1 MTALSINVN
10 KFALIRNAR
19 GADMP
24 NLVDISKKCIE
35 YGADGITV
43 HPRPDERHVKFS
55 DLQELKNL
63 TSNYDK
69 IEFNIEGYPSDDFI
83 KRVINVSPDQVTLV
97 PDPPEALTSSF
108 GWNCEENKNFLI
120 DIIKKFRDNDIRV
133 SIFINPSSET
143 LSNLNTIKPDRVEL
157 YTYDYARHYNKD
169 KNSAIKPYLEV
180 TSYLKNEFPYISL
193 NAGHDLN
200 LDNLDYILENIAAIK
215 EVSIGHA
222 LVCDSIDFGLKQT
235 IEKYKKITQQKND

>member
-63 TSNYDK
+63 TNNYEQ
-69 IEFNIEGYPSDDFI
+69 IEFNIEGCLLYTSPSP
-83 KRVINVSPDQVTLV
+83 RDQRG
-97 PDPPEALTSSF
+97 S
-108 GWNCEENKNFLI
+108 
-120 DIIKKFRDNDIRV
+120 RM
-133 SIFINPSSET
+133 PSS
-143 LSNLNTIKPDRVEL
+143 
-157 YTYDYARHYNKD
+157 A
-169 KNSAIKPYLEV
+169 
-180 TSYLKNEFPYISL
+180 
-193 NAGHDLN
+193 
-200 LDNLDYILENIAAIK
+200 
-215 EVSIGHA
+215 
-222 LVCDSIDFGLKQT
+222 
-235 IEKYKKITQQKND
+235 

>member
-63 TSNYDK
+63 TSFY
-69 IEFNIEGYPSDDFI
+69 FL
-83 KRVINVSPDQVTLV
+83 TLEQN
-97 PDPPEALTSSF
+97 D
-108 GWNCEENKNFLI
+108 NHQ
-120 DIIKKFRDNDIRV
+120 KFFSQIC
-133 SIFINPSSET
+133 F
-143 LSNLNTIKPDRVEL
+143 
-157 YTYDYARHYNKD
+157 
-169 KNSAIKPYLEV
+169 
-180 TSYLKNEFPYISL
+180 
-193 NAGHDLN
+193 
-200 LDNLDYILENIAAIK
+200 
-215 EVSIGHA
+215 
-222 LVCDSIDFGLKQT
+222 
-235 IEKYKKITQQKND
+235 QKLL

>member
-35 YGADGITV
+35 YGADGVTV
-43 HPRPDERHVKFS
+43 HPQPDERHVKFS
-55 DLQELKNL
+55 DLEELRKL
-63 TSNYDK
+63 TNNYEQ

-83 KRVINVSPDQVTLV
+83 KRVIDVSPDQVTLV

-108 GWNCEENKNFLI
+108 GWDCEKNKNFLADVI
-120 DIIKKFRDNDIRV
+120 NKFRNNDIRV
-133 SIFINPSSET
+133 SIFINPSPET
-143 LSNLNTIKPDRVEL
+143 LSNLETIKPDRVEL
-157 YTYDYARHYNKD
+157 YTYDYAKNYKEN

-180 TSYLKNEFPYISL
+180 TDFLKSKFSNISL

-200 LDNLDYILENIAAIK
+200 LDNLDYILQNIPEIK

-222 LVCDSIDFGLKQT
+222 LVCNSIDFGLKET
-235 IEKYKKITQQKND
+235 IEKYKKIIQQKYD

>member
-19 GADMP
+19 GADLP
-24 NLVDISKKCIE
+24 NLVNISKKCIE

-55 DLQELKNL
+55 DLEELKNL
-63 TSNYDK
+63 TDNYEK

-83 KRVINVSPDQVTLV
+83 KRIIDVSPDQVTLV

-108 GWNCEENKNFLI
+108 GWNCEENKNFLTDVI
-120 DIIKKFRDNDIRV
+120 NKFRENDIRV

-157 YTYDYARHYNKD
+157 YTYDYAKNFNENKE
-169 KNSAIKPYLEV
+169 SAIKPYLEV
-180 TSYLKNEFPYISL
+180 TNYLKKEFPHISL

-200 LDNLDYILENIAAIK
+200 LHNLGYILENISAIK

-235 IEKYKKITQQKND
+235 IAKYKTLTQQQK

>member
-55 DLQELKNL
+55 DLEELKNL
-63 TSNYDK
+63 TDNYEK
-69 IEFNIEGYPSDDFI
+69 IEFNIEGFPSDDFI
-83 KRVINVSPDQVTLV
+83 SRVIDVSPEQVTLV
-97 PDPPEALTSSF
+97 PDPPDALTSSF
-108 GWNCEENKNFLI
+108 GWNCEESKNFLS
-120 DIIKKFRDNDIRV
+120 DIINKFRDNDIRV

-143 LSNLNTIKPDRVEL
+143 LSNLGIIKPDRVEL
-157 YTYDYARHYNKD
+157 YTYDYAKNYYENK
-169 KNSAIKPYLEV
+169 N
-180 TSYLKNEFPYISL
+180 
-193 NAGHDLN
+193 
-200 LDNLDYILENIAAIK
+200 
-215 EVSIGHA
+215 
-222 LVCDSIDFGLKQT
+222 
-235 IEKYKKITQQKND
+235 

>member
-63 TSNYDK
+63 TNNYEQ

-83 KRVINVSPDQVTLV
+83 KRVIDVLPDQVTLV

-108 GWNCEENKNFLI
+108 GWDCEVSKIFLTEVI
-120 DIIKKFRDNDIRV
+120 NKFRDKNIRV
-133 SIFINPSSET
+133 SIFINPSSKT
-143 LSNLNTIKPDRVEL
+143 LSNLETIRPHRVEL
-157 YTYDYARHYNKD
+157 YTYDYDKNYKQN
-169 KNSAIKPYLEV
+169 KNSAIQNYL
-180 TSYLKNEFPYISL
+180 
-193 NAGHDLN
+193 
-200 LDNLDYILENIAAIK
+200 
-215 EVSIGHA
+215 
-222 LVCDSIDFGLKQT
+222 
-235 IEKYKKITQQKND
+235 

>member
-24 NLVDISKKCIE
+24 NLVNISKKCIE
-35 YGADGITV
+35 YGADGITL
-43 HPRPDERHVKFS
+43 HPRPDERHAKFS
-55 DLQELKNL
+55 DLKEQKNL
-63 TSNYDK
+63 TNNYEK

-83 KRVINVSPDQVTLV
+83 NKVIDVSPDQVTLV
-97 PDPPEALTSSF
+97 PDPPEAITSSF
-108 GWNCEENKNFLI
+108 GWNCEENKNFLTG
-120 DIIKKFRDNDIRV
+120 IINKFRDNNIRV

-143 LSNLNTIKPDRVEL
+143 LSNLSMIKPDRVEL
-157 YTYDYARHYNKD
+157 YTYDYAKNYNEN
-169 KNSAIKPYLEV
+169 KNIAITPYLEV
-180 TSYLKNEFPYISL
+180 RDYLKREFPNILL

-200 LDNLDYILENIAAIK
+200 LDNLDYILQNVPEIK

-222 LVCDSIDFGLKQT
+222 LVCDSIYFGLKKT
-235 IEKYKKITQQKND
+235 IEKYKNITQQKND

>member
-1 MTALSINVN
+1 MTSLSVNLN

-19 GADMP
+19 DADMP
-24 NLVDISKKCIE
+24 NLVNISKKCIE

-43 HPRPDERHVKFS
+43 HPRPDERHTKFS
-55 DLQELKNL
+55 DLQELKNI
-63 TSNYDK
+63 TNNFEK
-69 IEFNIEGYPSDDFI
+69 KEFNIEGYPSDDFI
-83 KRVINVSPDQVTLV
+83 NKVIDVSPDQVTLV
-97 PDPPEALTSSF
+97 PDPPEATTSSF
-108 GWNCEENKNFLI
+108 GWNCEENKNLLTDVI
-120 DIIKKFRDNDIRV
+120 NKFRDNNIRV

-143 LSNLNTIKPDRVEL
+143 LSNLETIKPDRVEL
-157 YTYDYARHYNKD
+157 YTYHYAKNYNEN

-180 TSYLKNEFPYISL
+180 TDYLKKQFPKISL

-200 LDNLDYILENIAAIK
+200 LDNLDYILQNIPKIE

-235 IEKYKKITQQKND
+235 IEKYKNITQQKND

>member
-19 GADMP
+19 VADMP

-35 YGADGITV
+35 YGAEGITV

-55 DLQELKNL
+55 DLQKLKKL
-63 TSNYDK
+63 TDNYEK

-83 KRVINVSPDQVTLV
+83 NRVIDVLPDQVTLV

-108 GWNCEENKNFLI
+108 GWNCEKNKNFLS
-120 DIIKKFRDNDIRV
+120 DIINKFRDNDIRV

-143 LSNLNTIKPDRVEL
+143 LSNLSTIKPDRVEL
-157 YTYDYARHYNKD
+157 YTYDYAKNYNEN
-169 KNSAIKPYLEV
+169 KNLAIKPYLEV
-180 TSYLKNEFPYISL
+180 TNYLKKEFPHILL

-200 LDNLDYILENIAAIK
+200 LDNLDYILENISEIK

-222 LVCDSIDFGLKQT
+222 LVCDSIDFGLKET
-235 IEKYKKITQQKND
+235 IEKYKKITQRKND